1 MAARVASGDDRG
13 TFHPRRTEM
22 LLFVLAAALITLAL
36 AAVTY
41 RTADIARRQ
50 GGAAPFSPTYRA
62 YGA

>member
-1 MAARVASGDDRG
+1 
-13 TFHPRRTEM
+13 M
-22 LLFVLAAALITLAL
+22 LIFVLAAVLVTLAL
-36 AAVTY
+36 GAITY